1 MKRNTLMSSTRW
13 ISSLVVIL
21 CGWSC
26 LRAANPAD
34 ELLRLV
40 PEDVGFCVVI
50 QDLREHGE
58 RLAASPFVKQ
68 LRVAYLN
75 KSPEW
80 AQMQGLNEF
89 FQKQFE
95 VDLTR
100 VRDDILGDAVVFAYR
115 PGPPGKPH
123 EEQGLILVQARNA
136 ELLATLVRK
145 FNEAEL
151 SEGKLKEVKEA
162 EFKGEKYFRRIKPE
176 GEDLY
181 AIRGGTFVLAT
192 RDQMLQEVLTRL
204 GQQAKAPTPLQ
215 TALQTGAPGKP
226 LASVWINPRAFD
238 AELQHNLKSAKG
250 GDATALANF
259 IRYWDAIDSVVLS
272 LALDADVYVNAT
284 VQARVAAL
292 PASARRF
299 LETASEA
306 SDLPA
311 KLPADALLACAGRL
325 QCDALF
331 EMLSEFLTPEDAKS
345 LREKADGFM
354 RAAGGRKFIDDVLP
368 CLGPDFAICMTAPPA
383 EDKNWFPHV
392 FLALGVSPGK
402 NKDKPVDEAVLEA
415 INWTATAAVFAYN
428 GLGGSP
434 LTVETMIVDKLKI
447 KYVDGGDGFPPGL
460 RPAFTLQQGFL
471 TIGSS
476 PEALRKAGEVL
487 KAKPAVRDHQPI
499 FWMSVKDLRKFL
511 NDRREQVTEYLAQ
524 KDKINKTDA
533 AKRIEN
539 LLELVKWIDRV
550 ELTRPQAG
558 QVSLRV
564 QLTAA
569 LK

>member
-13 ISSLVVIL
+13 ISSLAVML
-21 CGWSC
+21 CGWAC
-26 LRAANPAD
+26 LQAASPTD

-40 PEDVGFCVVI
+40 PEDVGFCVVV

-58 RLAASPFVKQ
+58 RLGASPFVKQ
-68 LRVAYLN
+68 LRLAYLN

-80 AQMQGLNEF
+80 AQVQGLNEF

-100 VRDDILGDAVVFAYR
+100 IRDDILGDAVVFAYR
-115 PGPPGKPH
+115 PGPPGKPQ

-136 ELLATLVRK
+136 ELLASLIRK
-145 FNEAEL
+145 FNEAEINN
-151 SEGKLKEVKEA
+151 GKLKEVKEA
-162 EFKGEKYFRRIKPE
+162 EFKGEKYFRRIKPG
-176 GEDLY
+176 GEELY
-181 AIRGGTFVLAT
+181 AIRGGTFVFAT
-192 RDQMLQEVLTRL
+192 REQMLQEVLTRL
-204 GQQAKAPTPLQ
+204 RQEAKAPTTLQ

-238 AELQHNLKSAKG
+238 AELQQNLKAAKG
-250 GDATALANF
+250 NDAAALENLL
-259 IRYWDAIDSVVLS
+259 RYWKAIDSVVLS
-272 LALDADVYVNAT
+272 LALDADAYVNVT
-284 VQARVAAL
+284 VQARLEAL
-292 PASARRF
+292 PASARKF
-299 LETASEA
+299 LQTADQA

-354 RAAGGRKFIDDVLP
+354 RAAGGRKFVDDVLP
-368 CLGPDFAICMTAPPA
+368 SLGPDFAVCVTAPPSD
-383 EDKNWFPHV
+383 DKNWFPHI

-415 INWTATAAVFAYN
+415 INWAATAAVFAYN
-428 GLGGSP
+428 GLGGNP
-434 LTVETMIVDKLKI
+434 LTVETMTLDRLKI

-460 RPAFTLQQGFL
+460 RPAFALQHGFL

-476 PEALRKAGEVL
+476 PEALREAGEIL
-487 KAKPAVRDHQPI
+487 KAKPAVRERQPI
-499 FWMSVKDLRKFL
+499 FWMSVKNLRKFL
-511 NDRREQVTEYLAQ
+511 KDRREEITDYLAQ
-524 KDKINKTDA
+524 KDKIEKTAA
-533 AKRIEN
+533 AKKIEGV
-539 LLELVKWIDRV
+539 LSLVEWIDRV
-550 ELTRPQAG
+550 ELTRPQPG
-558 QVSLRV
+558 QISLRL
-564 QLTAA
+564 QLSAA